1 MAIKLITRK
10 EVTKVTTISVKELSE
25 ELGISRQAIHKRI
38 EQLPARFQPKKVD
51 GVYELTA
58 ETADAIRE
66 FKKASTTVN
75 QPSVDE
81 VDTVDA
87 LKMQINELKEDK
99 KRLYGQLDQFQILLD
114 QQQQLTLQSNQQ
126 IQQLQLSVTKQTED
140 NTSQKYSYVPN
151 AASEEQTERET
162 PEIKKGIFSRLFN
175 KKG

>member
-1 MAIKLITRK
+1 M
-10 EVTKVTTISVKELSE
+10 TTISVKELSE

-58 ETADAIRE
+58 EIADAIRV
-66 FKKASTTVN
+66 FKKSSTTVN
-75 QPSVDE
+75 QPAVDE
-81 VDTVDA
+81 VDA

-126 IQQLQLSVTKQTED
+126 IQQLQLSVTKQSED
-140 NTSQKYSYVPN
+140 NTSQKDTYVPN

-162 PEIKKGIFSRLFN
+162 PEIKKGFFSRLFN

>member
-1 MAIKLITRK
+1 MVRKVITKK
-10 EVTKVTTISVKELSE
+10 EVIKVTTISVKELSE

-58 ETADAIRE
+58 EIADAIRV
-66 FKKASTTVN
+66 FKKSSTTVN
-75 QPSVDE
+75 QPAIDE
-81 VDTVDA
+81 VDA

-126 IQQLQLSVTKQTED
+126 IQQLQLSVTKQSED
-140 NTSQKYSYVPN
+140 NTSQKDSYVPN
-151 AASEEQTERET
+151 AASEEQTEREI
-162 PEIKKGIFSRLFN
+162 PEIKKGFFSRLFN
-175 KKG
+175 NKG

>member
-1 MAIKLITRK
+1 M
-10 EVTKVTTISVKELSE
+10 TTISVKELSE

-58 ETADAIRE
+58 EIADAIRV
-66 FKKASTTVN
+66 FKKSSTTVN
-75 QPSVDE
+75 QPAVDE
-81 VDTVDA
+81 VDA

-99 KRLYGQLDQFQILLD
+99 KRLYGQLDQFQVLLD

-126 IQQLQLSVTKQTED
+126 IQQLQLSITKQSED
-140 NTSQKYSYVPN
+140 NTSQKDSYVPN
-151 AASEEQTERET
+151 AASEEQTESET
-162 PEIKKGIFSRLFN
+162 PEIKKGFFSRLFS

>member
-1 MAIKLITRK
+1 MARKVIIRK

-58 ETADAIRE
+58 EIADAIRV
-66 FKKASTTVN
+66 FKKSSTTVN
-75 QPSVDE
+75 QPAIDE
-81 VDTVDA
+81 VDA

-126 IQQLQLSVTKQTED
+126 IQQLQLSVTKQSED
-140 NTSQKYSYVPN
+140 NTSQKDSYVPN
-151 AASEEQTERET
+151 AASEEQTESET
-162 PEIKKGIFSRLFN
+162 PEIKKGFFSRLFS

>member
-1 MAIKLITRK
+1 M
-10 EVTKVTTISVKELSE
+10 TTISVKELSE

-58 ETADAIRE
+58 EIADAIRV
-66 FKKASTTVN
+66 FKKSSTTVN
-75 QPSVDE
+75 QPAIDE
-81 VDTVDA
+81 VDA

-126 IQQLQLSVTKQTED
+126 IQQLQLSVTKQSED
-140 NTSQKYSYVPN
+140 NTSQKDSYVPN
-151 AASEEQTERET
+151 AASEEQTEREI
-162 PEIKKGIFSRLFN
+162 PEIKKGFFSRLFN
-175 KKG
+175 NKG

>member
-1 MAIKLITRK
+1 MARKVIIRK
-10 EVTKVTTISVKELSE
+10 EVTSVTTISVKELSE

-58 ETADAIRE
+58 EIADAIRV
-66 FKKASTTVN
+66 FKKSSTTVN
-75 QPSVDE
+75 QPAVDE
-81 VDTVDA
+81 VDA

-99 KRLYGQLDQFQILLD
+99 KRLYGQLDQFQVLLD

-126 IQQLQLSVTKQTED
+126 IQQLQLSITKQSED
-140 NTSQKYSYVPN
+140 NTSQKDSYVPN
-151 AASEEQTERET
+151 AASEEQTESET
-162 PEIKKGIFSRLFN
+162 PEIKKGFFSRLFS

>member
-25 ELGISRQAIHKRI
+25 ELGISKQAIHKRI

-58 ETADAIRE
+58 EIADAIRV
-66 FKKASTTVN
+66 FKKSSTTVN
-75 QPSVDE
+75 QPAVDE
-81 VDTVDA
+81 VDA

-126 IQQLQLSVTKQTED
+126 IQQLQLSVTKQSED
-140 NTSQKYSYVPN
+140 NTSQKDSYVPN

-162 PEIKKGIFSRLFN
+162 PEIKKGFFSRLFN
-175 KKG
+175 KKE

>member
-58 ETADAIRE
+58 EIADAIRV
-66 FKKASTTVN
+66 FKKSSTTVN
-75 QPSVDE
+75 QPAVDE
-81 VDTVDA
+81 VDA

-126 IQQLQLSVTKQTED
+126 IQQLQLSVTKQSED
-140 NTSQKYSYVPN
+140 NTSQKDSYVPN
-151 AASEEQTERET
+151 AASEEKTEIET
-162 PEIKKGIFSRLFN
+162 PEIKKGFFSRLFN
-175 KKG
+175 KKE

>member
-1 MAIKLITRK
+1 LAIKLITRK

-51 GVYELTA
+51 GVYEMTA
-58 ETADAIRE
+58 EIADAIRV
-66 FKKASTTVN
+66 FKKSSTTVN
-75 QPSVDE
+75 QPAIDE
-81 VDTVDA
+81 VDA

-126 IQQLQLSVTKQTED
+126 IQQLQLSVTKQSED
-140 NTSQKYSYVPN
+140 NTSQKDSYVPN
-151 AASEEQTERET
+151 AASEEQTEREI
-162 PEIKKGIFSRLFN
+162 PEIKKGFFSRLFN
-175 KKG
+175 NKG

>member
-1 MAIKLITRK
+1 MARKVIIRK

-58 ETADAIRE
+58 EIADAIRV
-66 FKKASTTVN
+66 FKKSSTTVN
-75 QPSVDE
+75 QPAVDE
-81 VDTVDA
+81 VDA

-126 IQQLQLSVTKQTED
+126 IQQLQLSVTKQSED
-140 NTSQKYSYVPN
+140 NTSQKDTYVPN

-162 PEIKKGIFSRLFN
+162 PEIKKGFFSRLFN

>member
-1 MAIKLITRK
+1 MARKVIIRK
-10 EVTKVTTISVKELSE
+10 EVTRVTTISVKELSE

-58 ETADAIRE
+58 EIADAIRV
-66 FKKASTTVN
+66 FKKSSTTVN
-75 QPSVDE
+75 QPAVDE
-81 VDTVDA
+81 VDA

-99 KRLYGQLDQFQILLD
+99 KRLYGQLDQFQVLLD

-126 IQQLQLSVTKQTED
+126 IQQLQLSITKQSED
-140 NTSQKYSYVPN
+140 NTSQKDSYVPN
-151 AASEEQTERET
+151 AASEEQTESET
-162 PEIKKGIFSRLFN
+162 PEIKMGFFSRLFS

>member
-1 MAIKLITRK
+1 M
-10 EVTKVTTISVKELSE
+10 TTISVKELSE

-58 ETADAIRE
+58 EIADAIRV
-66 FKKASTTVN
+66 FKKSSTTVN
-75 QPSVDE
+75 QPAVDE
-81 VDTVDA
+81 VDA

-126 IQQLQLSVTKQTED
+126 IQQLQLSVTKQSED
-140 NTSQKYSYVPN
+140 NTSQKDSYVPN

-162 PEIKKGIFSRLFN
+162 PEIKKGFFSHLFN
-175 KKG
+175 KKE